1 MNIAYFIN
9 QHPLVST
16 SFIRRE
22 INALERNGCKVF
34 RTAIRGWL
42 SPVVDPGDIREREL
56 TRYIMQAG
64 GFARISAILSSFVQ
78 QPALFLKTV
87 LFAIKLGFRSERA
100 FFYSLI
106 YFSHACILRDW
117 YKAENIDHVHAHF
130 GTNSTEVLMY
140 CKLLGGPSYSFTV
153 HGPEEFDKNKLIHLK
168 EKAHHAS
175 FVIAISAFTKSQL
188 FRWVDFGDWSKI
200 HEVHCGLESDF
211 YNVTPVL
218 IPSAHR
224 LVCVGRLCEQKG
236 QMLLVEAVALLAKR
250 NQRVELVL
258 AGDGEMRA
266 EIEAQIHQHKLESQI
281 IITGWITSAQV
292 REYMQQSSAMILPSF
307 AEGLPV
313 VIMEAMALKRPVL
326 TTYVAGIPELV
337 VDGKTGWLFPA
348 GDVEALASAIQGF
361 METPVAEL
369 TAMGERGYERVIA
382 RHAVDTEAQ
391 KLIALFESLSSS
403 QIH

>member
-1 MNIAYFIN
+1 MNIAYFVN

-42 SPVVDPGDIREREL
+42 SPVVDPGDMRERQL
-56 TRYIMQAG
+56 TRYIMQVG
-64 GFARISAILSSFVQ
+64 GFARISTIFRIFVQ
-78 QPALFLKTV
+78 QPALFVKTA
-87 LFAIKLGFRSERA
+87 LCAIKLGFRAEKA

-117 YKAENIDHVHAHF
+117 YTREKIDHVHAHF

-168 EKAHHAS
+168 EKVRHAS

-188 FRWVDFGDWSKI
+188 FRWVDFSDWSKI
-200 HEVHCGLESDF
+200 HEVHCGLEADF
-211 YNVTPVL
+211 YNVSPVP
-218 IPSAHR
+218 IPEVHR

-236 QMLLVEAVALLAKR
+236 QMLLVEAIALLAARQHK
-250 NQRVELVL
+250 VELVL

-266 EIEAQIHQHKLESQI
+266 EIEAQIRKHRLESQI
-281 IITGWITSAQV
+281 SITGWITSAQV
-292 REYMQQSSAMILPSF
+292 REYMQHSSAMILPSF

-337 VDGKTGWLFPA
+337 VDGITGWLFPA
-348 GDVEALASAIQGF
+348 GDVEALAGAIQGF

-369 TAMGERGYERVIA
+369 SAMGVRGYERVIA

-391 KLIALFESLSSS
+391 KLIALFKSLPSH
-403 QIH
+403 QTR